1 MKSDRRIDLLHDN
14 VKKYGTV
21 FNTVTPGTDLADV
34 VIVGRKELSMEFAIH
49 RFHDLFV
56 QLGLPNQPHEI
67 HQFLAEHRPV
77 APDIE
82 LPNAPF
88 WTPAQASFLREALEQ
103 DSNWSELADQ
113 LSEALRSPEGV
124 R

>member
-1 MKSDRRIDLLHDN
+1 MESD
-14 VKKYGTV
+14 
-21 FNTVTPGTDLADV
+21 
-34 VIVGRKELSMEFAIH
+34 IH
-49 RFHDLFV
+49 RFHDLFA
-56 QLGLPNQPHEI
+56 QLGLPNQPQEI
-67 HQFLAEHRPV
+67 RQFLAAHRPV

-88 WTPAQASFLREALEQ
+88 WTHAQATFLREALEQ

-113 LSEALRSPEGV
+113 LSEALRSPEGS

>member
-1 MKSDRRIDLLHDN
+1 
-14 VKKYGTV
+14 
-21 FNTVTPGTDLADV
+21 
-34 VIVGRKELSMEFAIH
+34 MESPIH
-49 RFHDLFV
+49 RFHDLFA

-67 HQFLAEHRPV
+67 RQFLTEHCPV

-103 DSNWSELADQ
+103 DSDWSELADQ
-113 LSEALRSPEGV
+113 LNEALRSPEGD